1 MNKPTFMIVG
11 AQKAGTTSLY
21 AMLAQHPE
29 VFMSTPKEPGYFIR
43 GFPDEER
50 WQTLKRPGPGG
61 EIQDLENVDMG
72 VFTADAYAKLF
83 ASPEAGTATHRGEAS
98 TPYLPSPFAAE
109 RIFETCPEARI
120 IIVLRDPVARAY
132 SAWGYNASRGNECA
146 ATFEEAIAQ
155 ELAGERDKFVYGWRY
170 LYTGL
175 YSQHLKRF
183 YDRFGRDRVLTL
195 KFEDFRSD
203 SQKVFDRVC
212 EFLDLPAYEVST
224 GSKENVTVHHTNKTL
239 GAIRNA
245 FVQPGIVKS
254 VVKPLIPSALRG
266 KIRRDVTKAVDRYA
280 SKPEPISDATK
291 ARLVE
296 YYSEDCRKVQD
307 MVSFDI
313 SDWAPMAGD
322 GARNG

>member
-1 MNKPTFMIVG
+1 MNKPTFIIVG

-21 AMLAQHPE
+21 AMLSQHPE

-50 WQTLKRPGPGG
+50 WQTLRRPGPGG
-61 EIQDLENVDMG
+61 KLQDLENVDMG
-72 VFTADAYAKLF
+72 VFTAEAYAQLF
-83 ASPEAGTATHRGEAS
+83 ASPEAGAATQRGEAS
-98 TPYLPSPFAAE
+98 TPYLPSPYAAE
-109 RIFETCPEARI
+109 RIFQTCPEVRI

-146 ATFEEAIAQ
+146 DTFEEAIEQ
-155 ELAGERDKFVYGWRY
+155 ELAGQRDKFVYGWRY

-175 YSQHLKRF
+175 YSHHLKR
-183 YDRFGRDRVLTL
+183 YYERFGRDQILTL

-203 SQKVFDRVC
+203 SQMVFNRVC
-212 EFLDLPAYEVST
+212 EFLDLPAHEVGT
-224 GSKENVTVHHTNKTL
+224 GSRENVTVHHMSRTL
-239 GAIRNA
+239 GAMRNA

-254 VVKPLIPSALRG
+254 IVKPLLPSALRG
-266 KIRRDVTKAVDRYA
+266 KVRRDVTKVVDRYA
-280 SKPEPISDATK
+280 SKPEPIGDATH
-291 ARLVE
+291 ARLVR
-296 YYSEDCRKVQD
+296 YYAEDCHKVQD

-313 SDWAPMAGD
+313 SDWAPMVAD